1 MTGHIKR
8 VALVVLVAVSLGAC
22 GLFQGDVLF
31 KDSFWASSPLR
42 QNDEA
47 ELGIAELAKGNYVTA
62 EGHFQKALKR
72 NPKDIHALLGA
83 GILYHNTGQITK
95 AREMYEAVLAIRP
108 DESVQF
114 VVWNN
119 ISTRPASQIASVNL
133 SLLDSGGIPGALS
146 SAPGGPSA
154 AAPKVSAAP
163 STSALLGRP
172 PTAASPAPRPP
183 VPAPGA
189 AAPMTGPSIGKFAG
203 GDANV
208 VSRFATIRALRDQ
221 GLITQQ
227 EFNARRRANL
237 GALLPLSAPPPS
249 AGLDRPVPST
259 EQITGRLR
267 AIGRA
272 LEMRAISVTQHAA
285 ERNMI
290 LDALMPSA
298 PVVVAN
304 PARPPSGLMEAA
316 DAVRRLEQLR
326 DTGYIGSD
334 EYAKERQSIELV
346 MQPKQPKMAPAPA
359 MSSPTAAAKPMEMG
373 KSTGPS
379 PAIHLASYRTRKNAD
394 QGWVKIVRAHKN
406 LVSGLD
412 HKVTR
417 VNLGRK
423 GTYYRLKAGPFKNAA
438 EAKAMCRKLKRRRQ
452 FCEPTVME

>member
-1 MTGHIKR
+1 
-8 VALVVLVAVSLGAC
+8 
-22 GLFQGDVLF
+22 
-31 KDSFWASSPLR
+31 
-42 QNDEA
+42 
-47 ELGIAELAKGNYVTA
+47 
-62 EGHFQKALKR
+62 
-72 NPKDIHALLGA
+72 
-83 GILYHNTGQITK
+83 
-95 AREMYEAVLAIRP
+95 
-108 DESVQF
+108 
-114 VVWNN
+114 
-119 ISTRPASQIASVNL
+119 
-133 SLLDSGGIPGALS
+133 
-146 SAPGGPSA
+146 
-154 AAPKVSAAP
+154 
-163 STSALLGRP
+163 
-172 PTAASPAPRPP
+172 
-183 VPAPGA
+183 
-189 AAPMTGPSIGKFAG
+189 MTGPAIGKFAG

-208 VSRFATIRALRDQ
+208 ISRFATIRALRDQ

-334 EYAKERQSIELV
+334 EYAKERQSIELA

-359 MSSPTAAAKPMEMG
+359 TGGPTAAAKPMAL
-373 KSTGPS
+373 KQSTGPR
-379 PAIHLASYRTRKNAD
+379 PAIHLASYRTSKNAD
-394 QGWVKIVRAHKN
+394 RGWVKIVRAHKN
-406 LVSGLD
+406 LVSGLE
-412 HKVTR
+412 HRITR

-423 GTYYRLKAGPFKNAA
+423 VTYYRLKAGPFKNAA
-438 EAKAMCRKLKRRRQ
+438 VAPAQGGAVQERRRGQ
-452 FCEPTVME
+452 GHVPQVQAPAPILRTDGDGIRLPWFWGKGGKSSGGDPPSGGFRARLYPWPSPTSFPSFDDALGGEVVDVVRRIAQKPFQDLPRVLA